1 MEGSAIVAEWPTL
14 GQYSHMICFLLYGEL
29 CWGVKGGGK
38 GKGEGGKGEGG
49 KGDGGG
55 KGGGVWKR

>member
-38 GKGEGGKGEGG
+38 GKGEGGKG
-49 KGDGGG
+49 DGGG